1 MKGWGLDLER
11 ERTGK
16 FKGPGVEGNAVSLT
30 IEEGRTEGWQGRST
44 RKQRGGSP
52 SKGGRHQGKDQVC
65 PVLWFGYKEP
75 LYQKKKKK
83 TSVLKACAQECGG
96 NGYVT
101 RSPTLLTKGGNYLRE
116 VGHWD
121 KGCLS
126 HPSALPLAGCHEV
139 SVFLPPGPPST
150 TFLHTSRRALDEAD
164 PELRPRTE

>member
-1 MKGWGLDLER
+1 LKRGE
-11 ERTGK
+11 
-16 FKGPGVEGNAVSLT
+16 
-30 IEEGRTEGWQGRST
+30 
-44 RKQRGGSP
+44 QRGG
-52 SKGGRHQGKDQVC
+52 KEDLQGN
-65 PVLWFGYKEP
+65 KEVGH
-75 LYQKKKKK
+75 LQRVGDTKVKTRFALCYGLDIKNLFIKKKKKK